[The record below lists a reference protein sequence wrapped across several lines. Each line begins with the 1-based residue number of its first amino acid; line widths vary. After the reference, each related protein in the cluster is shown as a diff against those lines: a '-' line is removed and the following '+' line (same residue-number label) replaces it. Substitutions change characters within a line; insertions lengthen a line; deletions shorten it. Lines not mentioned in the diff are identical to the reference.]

1 MGHMSYRRQ
10 QATNKEHCALCQLR
24 GASRTVGSGL
34 RDRSTQTMGVL
45 FVRWKTLVKIEDAT
59 KTFETENGR
68 ESLQEVIFLLW
79 KAGRILQ
86 TFRKRIGNSS
96 MLHVT
101 MFFFVC
107 FLLQ

>member
-1 MGHMSYRRQ
+1 MVTNESIIVRVSYLEQRKNRVISPLYCVPY
-10 QATNKEHCALCQLR
+10 NICLEHI
-24 GASRTVGSGL
+24 
-34 RDRSTQTMGVL
+34 STFLILSTRFMDDL
-45 FVRWKTLVKIEDAT
+45 
-59 KTFETENGR
+59 
-68 ESLQEVIFLLW
+68 LQEVIFLLW